1 MKIRSSNQLGDR
13 QVRLSLILAF
23 TAIFL
28 TNCEN
33 QKIVN
38 SVVPQAPKANTYT
51 VIVGRH
57 PKTSV
62 FQQNSGISEEEWFPT
77 LVPTRHQNSS
87 ENMLLRD
94 FSDCKSG
101 DELELRLSAIGECQT
116 IVLSGEYVNLK
127 HIDAA
132 RKTRG
137 LKYLILDSCAEV
149 LRKSLTKPNQKNKIV
164 FSQKKLIDM
173 VLDAENRPG
182 IAVLKNVGV
191 PSHPR
196 YIDSRHFQEIV
207 ELSRNRSGYPLYGNQ
222 ISKEIQGLLGKL
234 WTLRIIDL
242 GRTTLHENLI
252 EELEKLPSLEVLL
265 LDGVDCHSAF
275 PRQLHMPSLR
285 HLDLSGS
292 TIKKPIGDTPN
303 LKVLNVNNTTIN
315 DSFFEH
321 SFPKLEKLSAHNTTL
336 SEKGIKNI
344 SLLPRLKE
352 LTIDLAWE
360 GKPSIEPIISRGV
373 KVKFYSQD
381 WGLEKPFRFIPESGL
396 EVQVHI
402 PENYKGA
409 KLKQPVGSKKSA
421 D

>member
-1 MKIRSSNQLGDR
+1 
-13 QVRLSLILAF
+13 
-23 TAIFL
+23 
-28 TNCEN
+28 
-33 QKIVN
+33 
-38 SVVPQAPKANTYT
+38 
-51 VIVGRH
+51 
-57 PKTSV
+57 
-62 FQQNSGISEEEWFPT
+62 
-77 LVPTRHQNSS
+77 
-87 ENMLLRD
+87 
-94 FSDCKSG
+94 
-101 DELELRLSAIGECQT
+101 
-116 IVLSGEYVNLK
+116 
-127 HIDAA
+127 
-132 RKTRG
+132 
-137 LKYLILDSCAEV
+137 
-149 LRKSLTKPNQKNKIV
+149 
-164 FSQKKLIDM
+164 
-173 VLDAENRPG
+173 
-182 IAVLKNVGV
+182 
-191 PSHPR
+191 
-196 YIDSRHFQEIV
+196 
-207 ELSRNRSGYPLYGNQ
+207 
-222 ISKEIQGLLGKL
+222 
-234 WTLRIIDL
+234 
-242 GRTTLHENLI
+242 
-252 EELEKLPSLEVLL
+252 
-265 LDGVDCHSAF
+265 
-275 PRQLHMPSLR
+275 MPSLR